1 MWCEAHICGLSSA
14 AGHYATKGE
23 ETQDTGKSAKL
34 VIVHLTDQGA
44 TLCHLAVVSHFSP
57 FFTHPKEEP
66 PCDSDTEQA
75 SATPNG
81 PRKGEETSH
90 CGRALLRV
98 NGP

>member
-44 TLCHLAVVSHFSP
+44 TLLWCPISHPSSL
-57 FFTHPKEEP
+57 TLRRNRH
-66 PCDSDTEQA
+66 
-75 SATPNG
+75 ATPT
-81 PRKGEETSH
+81 RS
-90 CGRALLRV
+90 RLVLLQMAPGKERRRHIV
-98 NGP
+98 AELC